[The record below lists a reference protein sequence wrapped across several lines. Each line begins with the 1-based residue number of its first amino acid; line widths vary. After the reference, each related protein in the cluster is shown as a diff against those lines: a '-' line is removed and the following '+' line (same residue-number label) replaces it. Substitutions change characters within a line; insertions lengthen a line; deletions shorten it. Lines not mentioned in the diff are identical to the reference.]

1 FPVDMIIGENFP
13 LRKLLAGA
21 RISVGSVNIAIPL
34 YLAPA
39 SIEYFNVFPSSLFS
53 GYKFKKDI
61 LYSTL
66 TCYGNMVVYVKT
78 NDKKPSG
85 FYGPAWEEFCNKQLI
100 DGSQT
105 FVAYYFASCCFVV
118 TVYDSNGF
126 CANPFCNIDDVEI
139 PDLHVSSEEANK
151 LRQKFSYKLVKSMNL
166 KDVKTE
172 NDDLLEND
180 VNIPS
185 KGVDEN
191 VTIHNSKKRRVH
203 ARCSTSKYV
212 KKIKLHKNTCT
223 NDARVGDLKKS
234 MSYSSGSSKLF
245 KDEKTIPAAFVR
257 KFELYNQAKFDDSY
271 SVYVLCMEPR
281 HYEKM
286 VLKKHRDARRNKSFD
301 DHVVM
306 YGNWQRFM
314 DVTAF
319 DQYKELKFFFV
330 NGLETFIV
338 SLE

>member
-1 FPVDMIIGENFP
+1 MIFDEATAKASSEMN
-13 LRKLLAGA
+13 LQYQYLMYSDEELL
-21 RISVGSVNIAIPL
+21 
-34 YLAPA
+34 
-39 SIEYFNVFPSSLFS
+39 
-53 GYKFKKDI
+53 
-61 LYSTL
+61 
-66 TCYGNMVVYVKT
+66 
-78 NDKKPSG
+78 
-85 FYGPAWEEFCNKQLI
+85 
-100 DGSQT
+100 
-105 FVAYYFASCCFVV
+105 
-118 TVYDSNGF
+118 
-126 CANPFCNIDDVEI
+126 IDDVEI

-151 LRQKFSYKLVKSMNL
+151 LRQKFSYKLFKSMNL
-166 KDVKTE
+166 KDVKIE

-180 VNIPS
+180 VSIPY

-191 VTIHNSKKRRVH
+191 VTIYTSKKRSVH
-203 ARCSTSKYV
+203 ARCSTSKF
-212 KKIKLHKNTCT
+212 
-223 NDARVGDLKKS
+223 AKKS
-234 MSYSSGSSKLF
+234 RYFLSNII
-245 KDEKTIPAAFVR
+245 EQTIPAAFVR

-286 VLKKHRDARRNKSFD
+286 VLKKHKDVRRNKSFD